1 MSEAADKLPSGN
13 TTSIL
18 KFTPERVLEFN
29 VVGGSQS
36 HVVLQLDNPSENNVA
51 FKIKTTAPK
60 SYLVKPSSGVVQ
72 PRSRQ
77 EVNILLIPLYEPP
90 RDSSPDRF
98 LVQSTVVPT
107 AEPLSKEEWSDL
119 SHAKDRLEERRL
131 SVQLNW
137 MGFGS
142 TANTTRERPPTSH
155 HASLAGTDMSDALYN
170 IIGRS
175 TPSDSTELKNKY
187 EELIAYCIA
196 AEKQKKELAIQLDE
210 LRNKSGGSTT
220 QDAHVKSSH
229 GMEYWQ
235 VALLL
240 FFVILA
246 FKAFQI

>member
-142 TANTTRERPPTSH
+142 TANTTR
-155 HASLAGTDMSDALYN
+155 TDMSDALYN